1 MYNQLEH
8 FTYLCPSMRRFI
20 KSTFFPVILIALIA
34 GGCRSEFERI
44 RASADPQ
51 LLYDK
56 AIAYYEE
63 GDNLKAQTLLELIIS
78 SFRGRKEAEL
88 IYFYYA
94 YTHYNMGKFI
104 LSSYYFKNFANTF
117 TTSDLRE
124 EAEFMSAFSYY
135 RLAPSYRLDQGYT
148 RSAIDGFQSFI
159 NAYPQS
165 DRVER
170 CNLLIDE
177 LRRKLEQKAY
187 AEAELYFN
195 LRQYQAA
202 VHSFE
207 NLLTDFP
214 ETPDAEKVRFMIV
227 KSYYLLAINSILEKQ
242 GERYR
247 LAIDNYRTFRRKYP
261 SSSFDKELENIIEII
276 SKKQKELSNVRY

>member
-1 MYNQLEH
+1 
-8 FTYLCPSMRRFI
+8 MRLSIGNLLSFL
-20 KSTFFPVILIALIA
+20 FLISIIA

-44 RASADPQ
+44 RASADPE
-51 LLYDK
+51 LLYQK
-56 AIAYYEE
+56 AVEFYEA

-78 SFRGRKEAEL
+78 SFRGRKEAEQ

-117 TTSDLRE
+117 TSSEYRE

-148 RSAIDGFQSFI
+148 RDAIDGFQSFI

-165 DRVER
+165 EKVER

-177 LRRKLEQKAY
+177 LRRKLEKKAFG
-187 AEAELYFN
+187 EAELYFN
-195 LRQYQAA
+195 VRQYQAA

-207 NLLTDFP
+207 NLLRDFP

-242 GERYR
+242 AERFA
-247 LAIDNYRTFRRKYP
+247 LAMENYRTFRRKYP
-261 SSSFDKELENIIEII
+261 ESSYDKELSTIIEII
-276 SKKQKELSNVRY
+276 SKKQKESANVRY